1 MKKIIYIFIIF
12 IKNFIKNK
20 NYNFFLYHDE
30 ISKISIDF
38 WTGEACYVRGAK
50 IGCFGR
56 VTSETSLNVS
66 RFGTHRSNEW
76 EGRCGVL
83 VHIHAARDGNKQC
96 IKFVKLYINEYP
108 QASGL
113 SDSSECL

>member
-1 MKKIIYIFIIF
+1 MFFIF
-12 IKNFIKNK
+12 
-20 NYNFFLYHDE
+20 DE

-50 IGCFGR
+50 MGVFGRVWR

-76 EGRCGVL
+76 EGGNGV
-83 VHIHAARDGNKQC
+83 VSDIHAARD
-96 IKFVKLYINEYP
+96 YIRVN
-108 QASGL
+108 L
-113 SDSSECL
+113 